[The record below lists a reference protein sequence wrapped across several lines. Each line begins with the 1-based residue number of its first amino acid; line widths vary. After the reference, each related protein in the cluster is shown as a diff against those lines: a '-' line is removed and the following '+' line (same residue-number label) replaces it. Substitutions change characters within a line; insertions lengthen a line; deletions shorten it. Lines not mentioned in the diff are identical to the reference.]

1 MNIKENANYVKN
13 ELGSDEKL
21 LESVLKFETF
31 YNKHKIKIF
40 AVIAAIALFF
50 ISTAALEVWHDH
62 KNEKA
67 NEALLKL
74 AANPADKD
82 ALVVLQENNLSLYE
96 LYSYQK
102 ASQAKDIKRLE
113 ELSKSDNK
121 LVADLSGYEVGA
133 LNQKPKDS
141 VYYQDMATIQKVY
154 VAINNKDTAT
164 AKKLLDTIDD
174 ESPLASVARLY
185 KHYTISGVSR

>member
-13 ELGSDEKL
+13 ELSNDEKL
-21 LESVLKFETF
+21 LEGVLKFETF

-40 AVIAAIALFF
+40 VVIAAIALFF
-50 ISTAALEVWHDH
+50 IGTAALEAWQDH

-82 ALVVLQENNLSLYE
+82 ALVELQENNQPLYE

-102 ASQAKDIKRLE
+102 ASQSGDIKRLE
-113 ELSKSDNK
+113 ELSKSENK
-121 LVADLSGYEVGA
+121 MIADLSGYGVGA
-133 LNQKPKDS
+133 LSGKPKDS
-141 VYYQDMATIQKVY
+141 VYYQDMVTIQKVY
-154 VAINNKDTAT
+154 EAIVKKDIAT
-164 AKKLLDTIDD
+164 ANKLLDTID
-174 ESPLASVARLY
+174 EKSPLASVARLY

>member
-1 MNIKENANYVKN
+1 MSIKENANYVKN
-13 ELGSDEKL
+13 ELSSDEKL
-21 LESVLKFETF
+21 LEGVLKFETF

-40 AVIAAIALFF
+40 VVIAAIALFF
-50 ISTAALEVWHDH
+50 ISTAALSVWQDH

-82 ALVVLQENNLSLYE
+82 ALAVLQENNQPLYE

-113 ELSKSDNK
+113 ELSKSENK
-121 LVADLSGYEVGA
+121 MVADLSRYEVGA
-133 LNQKPKDS
+133 LSQKPQDS

-154 VAINNKDTAT
+154 EAITKKDMAT
-164 AKKLLDTIDD
+164 ANKLLDTISE
-174 ESPLASVARLY
+174 ESPLASVAKLY

>member
-40 AVIAAIALFF
+40 AAIAAIALFF
-50 ISTAALEVWHDH
+50 ISTVALEVWQDH

-82 ALVVLQENNLSLYE
+82 ALAVLQENNQPLYE

-102 ASQAKDIKRLE
+102 ASQAKDIKQLQ
-113 ELSKSDNK
+113 ELSKSENK
-121 LVADLSGYEVGA
+121 LVADLSAYEVGA
-133 LNQKPKDS
+133 LSQKPTDS

-154 VAINNKDTAT
+154 AAINNKDIAT
-164 AKKLLDTIDD
+164 AKKLLDTIDE

>member
-1 MNIKENANYVKN
+1 MDIKENANYVKN
-13 ELGSDEKL
+13 ELSGDEKL

-40 AVIAAIALFF
+40 VVIAAIALFF
-50 ISTAALEVWHDH
+50 ISTAALEVWQDH

-82 ALVVLQENNLSLYE
+82 ALAILQENNQPLYE

-113 ELSKSDNK
+113 ELSKSENK
-121 LVADLSGYEVGA
+121 MIADLSGYEVGA
-133 LNQKPKDS
+133 LSEKPKDS
-141 VYYQDMATIQKVY
+141 VYYQDMATIQKVNG
-154 VAINNKDTAT
+154 AIANKDIAT
-164 AKKLLDTIDD
+164 AKKLLDTID
-174 ESPLASVARLY
+174 EQSPLASVARLY
-185 KHYTISGVSR
+185 MHYTISGVSR